1 MKIATI
7 AYRGERLLA
16 VVDDSGIR
24 ELTPAFDK
32 STASKEAWMTYGGD
46 LTALLREFP
55 DAITHARPGRLLDAD
70 EIVWLPPVMPGK
82 ICCVAINNRSFDKD
96 RISGPDHP
104 AFFLKSPTSLIG
116 HEQTIE
122 LREAYGLTHPEPELA
137 IVIGRKSK
145 DLTRSTAM
153 DAVFGYTILND
164 VTSIRMRNED
174 YFHFRFDVPDGG
186 GGYRA
191 IEQHTS
197 YAGRYKGA
205 DTFGPIGPVI
215 VTSDEISDPDSL
227 RIECR
232 LDGEVVQSDS
242 TASYRYSVA
251 EVVSFVSQ
259 YETLLAGD
267 VISMGTAVSNTGKAP
282 RPLSSLDLRAGVESV
297 SITIDGIGTLRSD
310 VRTP

>member
-1 MKIATI
+1 MKIASIT
-7 AYRGERLLA
+7 YRGERLLV

-24 ELTPAFDK
+24 ELEPAFDTWV
-32 STASKEAWMTYGGD
+32 TAKEAWITQCGD
-46 LTALLREFP
+46 LTGLLREFP
-55 DAITHARPGRLLDAD
+55 DALTHARPGRTLDAA
-70 EIVWLPPVMPGK
+70 EIAWLPPVTPGK

-116 HEQTIE
+116 HEQAIE
-122 LREAYGLTHPEPELA
+122 LRDAYGLTHPEPELA

-153 DAVFGYTILND
+153 EAVFGYTILND

-174 YFHFRFDVPDGG
+174 YFHFNFDVPDGS

-197 YAGRYKGA
+197 YAGRYKSA

-215 VTSDEISDPDSL
+215 VTADEISDPDNL

-242 TASYRYSVA
+242 SASYRYTVA

-259 YETLLAGD
+259 YETLLPGD
-267 VISMGTAVSNTGKAP
+267 VISMGTAVSNTGQAT
-282 RPLSSLDLRAGVESV
+282 RPLSSLDLRAGVQDVSV
-297 SITIDGIGTLRSD
+297 TIEGIGTLRST

>member
-1 MKIATI
+1 VKIATV
-7 AYRGERLLA
+7 AYREERLLV

-24 ELTPAFDK
+24 ELAPDFDTPSALD
-32 STASKEAWMTYGGD
+32 EAWPAYVSD
-46 LTALLREFP
+46 LAALLREFP
-55 DAITHARPGRLLDAD
+55 DAIMHARPGRVLAAD
-70 EIVWLPPVMPGK
+70 EIVWLPPVRPGK

-116 HEQTIE
+116 HGQTIE
-122 LREAYGLTHPEPELA
+122 LRESYGLTHPEPELA

-145 DLTRSTAM
+145 DLTSSSAM
-153 DAVFGYTILND
+153 EAVFGYTILND

-174 YFHFRFDVPDGG
+174 YFHFRFDVPDQS
-186 GGYRA
+186 GGYTA

-197 YAGRYKGA
+197 YAGRYKSA

-215 VTSDEISDPDSL
+215 VTSDEIPDPDNL
-227 RIECR
+227 RVECR
-232 LDGEVVQSDS
+232 LDGEIVQSDS
-242 TASYRYSVA
+242 TASYRYTVA

-259 YETLLAGD
+259 YETLLPGD
-267 VISMGTAVSNTGKAP
+267 VISMGTAVSNLGRAT
-282 RPLSSLDLRAGVESV
+282 RPLSSLDLRAGVQDV
-297 SITIDGIGTLRSD
+297 SITIDGIGTLRND